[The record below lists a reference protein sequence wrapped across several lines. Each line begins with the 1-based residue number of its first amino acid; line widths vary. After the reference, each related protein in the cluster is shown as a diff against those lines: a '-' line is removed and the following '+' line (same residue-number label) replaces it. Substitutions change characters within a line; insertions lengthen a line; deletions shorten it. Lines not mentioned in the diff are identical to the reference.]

1 MTTNGLSPFDAA
13 ARLLVFGAPV
23 VVGSGLTGILLGR
36 LKLRPVVVIAAGS
49 TLQLIGTTLLA
60 RSSLEYRIHTSQY
73 AFQVLVGLGLGL
85 VMPALIYLLPY
96 TMDRKDLG
104 ENSL

>member
-1 MTTNGLSPFDAA
+1 MTANGLSPFDAA

-36 LKLRPVVVIAAGS
+36 LKLRPVLVIAAGAA
-49 TLQLIGTTLLA
+49 LQLIGAALLA
-60 RSSLEYRIHTSQY
+60 RSSLEYHVHASQY
-73 AFQVLVGLGLGL
+73 AYQVLIGLGLGL

-96 TMDRKDLG
+96 TMEKQDLG
-104 ENSL
+104 ENDP